1 MKDELAVQVAAQGD
15 DAEIEAI
22 LHEVCRVTCM
32 GFAAVARVTEER
44 WIAAQV
50 LDKIEFGL
58 DPGDELEI
66 KKTICDDIRKCGH
79 PIVIDHIGADPA
91 WRTHPVP
98 MLYGFESYA
107 SFPVVLADGSFY
119 GTLCAIDPQ
128 PRALS
133 APETIALLQGFA
145 ARVAE
150 ILSERGAE
158 AATAR
163 STTSPIG

>member
-1 MKDELAVQVAAQGD
+1 MRDSFAAQVAEQGD
-15 DAEIEAI
+15 HDEIRLI
-22 LHEVCRVTCM
+22 LEKVCEVTHM

-44 WIAAQV
+44 WIACQV

-79 PIVIDHIGADPA
+79 PIVIDHIGADPD

-98 MLYGFESYA
+98 VLYGFESYA
-107 SFPVVLADGSFY
+107 SFPIVLADGRFY
-119 GTLCAIDPQ
+119 GTLCAIDPE

-133 APETIALLQGFA
+133 APATIAALREYA
-145 ARVAE
+145 DKVAS
-150 ILSERGAE
+150 ILSRE
-158 AATAR
+158 AAI
-163 STTSPIG
+163 S